1 MFLVWKKANIMRVRM
16 LLIGIAGAILGVVFF
31 ISFRT
36 CFVDSMVENYV
47 EHLKQLQNL
56 EIAHANL
63 LYCICKVRILQ
74 MLGLFLCY
82 LSKKRRLF
90 MQFCIGVMSCFG
102 VIQIMCLFF
111 VYGVKGFFVFLLLH
125 FPQGLIYLL
134 IFLFLLY
141 KTENVGADYEYQK
154 YVGKGN
160 KVSRFLA
167 RLLEALLLVT
177 SCMLGILVECYGNPI
192 VLQQIVKYLI

>member
-16 LLIGIAGAILGVVFF
+16 LLIGIVGAILGVVFF

-36 CFVDSMVENYV
+36 RFVDSMVENYV

-74 MLGLFLCY
+74 MLGLFFCY

-90 MQFCIGVMSCFG
+90 MQLCIGVMTCFG

-111 VYGVKGFFVFLLLH
+111 VYGVKGFLIFLLLH
-125 FPQGLIYLL
+125 FPQSHT
-134 IFLFLLY
+134 LFDL
-141 KTENVGADYEYQK
+141 
-154 YVGKGN
+154 
-160 KVSRFLA
+160 
-167 RLLEALLLVT
+167 
-177 SCMLGILVECYGNPI
+177 
-192 VLQQIVKYLI
+192 